1 MTAHAPT
8 VKSSIHSASNVCEYA
23 KVIAYL
29 KKVPIKPGKQVGV
42 CLRWL
47 TGGFHKRIYTLQRY
61 KLCWR
66 QNTFA
71 SVHAGLNMHLV
82 FRY

>member
-1 MTAHAPT
+1 MISTVCRKNWVKIRTWDKKMTAHAPT

-29 KKVPIKPGKQVGV
+29 KKVPIKPDKQVGV

-47 TGGFHKRIYTLQRY
+47 TGGFHERIYTIQ
-61 KLCWR
+61 C
-66 QNTFA
+66 
-71 SVHAGLNMHLV
+71 
-82 FRY
+82 